1 MTNRPLRWLL
11 SWLQTI
17 AFEYVGS
24 IVQTNAFKGFM
35 DLLFIILEKVGSKFE
50 VVSALYLDLY
60 RDIVSKESALL
71 HLTKD
76 DKVLVIGG
84 GSLPATPML
93 LAQSTGATIDLID
106 KDPTAVTTAKQ
117 FIRTYHLEHNIK
129 VVNANGLQYP
139 MASYDVIIILYG
151 VKQPEMIL
159 EYIASQVSEK
169 ARVVLRVITDEQG
182 NIHDTTLDIT
192 RYFIIMGRVRS
203 TTLGSFESLVL
214 MKKP

>member
-1 MTNRPLRWLL
+1 MTNRPLHWSLK
-11 SWLQTI
+11 SLQTI
-17 AFEYVGS
+17 AFEYIGS
-24 IVQTNAFKGFM
+24 IVQTNTFKGFM

-60 RDIVSKESALL
+60 RDIVSKESVLL
-71 HLTKD
+71 HLTKA

-106 KDPTAVTTAKQ
+106 KDPTAVTAAKQ

-151 VKQPEMIL
+151 VKQPEKVL

-203 TTLGSFESLVL
+203 TTLGSFESLML